1 MDKILFKNLYTEV
14 ALSVDSSLLMDSFPE
29 EYIGFSISIKTRA
42 GDKYKIA
49 KRKITN
55 SRDIVETAIYQALD
69 TALLIAS
76 KTYVSAIPYE
86 EIVEIGA
93 EATKGYER

>member
-1 MDKILFKNLYTEV
+1 MDKILFKSLYTEV

-29 EYIGFSISIKTRA
+29 EYTAFNISIKTRT
-42 GDKYKIA
+42 GDKYKIS

-55 SRDIVETAIYQALD
+55 SRDIVEAAIYQTLD
-69 TALLIAS
+69 TALFIAG

-86 EIVEIGA
+86 EIVEISA
-93 EATKGYER
+93 EAAKGYER